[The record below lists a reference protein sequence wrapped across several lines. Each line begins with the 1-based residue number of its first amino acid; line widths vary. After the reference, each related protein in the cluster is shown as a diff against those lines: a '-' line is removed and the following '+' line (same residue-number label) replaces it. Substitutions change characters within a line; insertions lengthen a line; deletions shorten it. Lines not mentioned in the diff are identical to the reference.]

1 MLNHPLPQEYAVK
14 ATVGSTSRP
23 KLRAVRQALAGRWPN
38 VTVDACDAPSGVG
51 AQPFGA
57 AETVLGASNR
67 AQFALTHS
75 SSDLGIGL
83 EGGIERGP
91 GGDYL
96 LGWVAILDGGGRLGA
111 ASTGRVL
118 LPPRLAEE
126 VRLGVELGPA
136 IDRWLGRQGT
146 RHDSGAIGVLTDGL
160 VQRDAAFAQG
170 VIFALAPFLHPD
182 WYPDSSTIGLRT
194 D

>member
-1 MLNHPLPQEYAVK
+1 MLNHPLPQEYAVRVI
-14 ATVGSTSRP
+14 VGSTNRP
-23 KLRAVRQALAGRWPN
+23 KLRAVRQALVSRWPN

-51 AQPFGA
+51 TQPFGA
-57 AETVLGASNR
+57 AETLLGASNR
-67 AQFALTHS
+67 AQFALKHS
-75 SSDLGIGL
+75 SSDMGIGL
-83 EGGIERGP
+83 EGGIEQGP

-96 LGWVAILDGGGRLGA
+96 LGWVAILDTSGRLGT

-126 VRLGVELGPA
+126 VRLGVELGSA

-146 RHDSGAIGVLTDGL
+146 RHDSGVIGVLTDGL

-170 VIFALAPFLHPD
+170 IILALAPFLHPD
-182 WYPDSSTIGLRT
+182 LYP
-194 D
+194 